1 MITKTIVTGII
12 AVLFLVFAIVFLM
25 GKGDKL
31 IAGYNTA
38 SEEERAKVNIKRL
51 RILMAI
57 ISVITAGYVSI
68 LPIIG
73 DNPQDQMV
81 GMFVFF
87 AITILFVIL
96 ANTEHSESSESQVLK
111 RLRFFPIFSPRTSQ
125 THNPTRSTMDISR
138 MAQRSSTKYW

>member
-68 LPIIG
+68 LPLIG

-81 GMFVFF
+81 GIFVFF

-96 ANTEHSESSESQVLK
+96 ANTWAK
-111 RLRFFPIFSPRTSQ
+111 
-125 THNPTRSTMDISR
+125 
-138 MAQRSSTKYW
+138 KK

>member
-1 MITKTIVTGII
+1 MTTKIIVTGII

-38 SEEERAKVNIKRL
+38 SEEERAKINIKRL
-51 RILMAI
+51 RVLMAI
-57 ISVITAGYVSI
+57 LSVITAGYVSI
-68 LPIIG
+68 LPILG

-87 AITILFVIL
+87 AITIIFVIL
-96 ANTEHSESSESQVLK
+96 ANTWAK
-111 RLRFFPIFSPRTSQ
+111 R
-125 THNPTRSTMDISR
+125 
-138 MAQRSSTKYW
+138 K

>member
-1 MITKTIVTGII
+1 MIIKDIFVGFLAI
-12 AVLFLVFAIVFLM
+12 LFLVLAIVFLM

-38 SEEERAKVNIKRL
+38 SEEERAKINIKRL
-51 RILMAI
+51 RVLMAI
-57 ISVITAGYVSI
+57 LSVITAGYVSI

-87 AITILFVIL
+87 AITIIFVIL
-96 ANTEHSESSESQVLK
+96 ANTWAK
-111 RLRFFPIFSPRTSQ
+111 R
-125 THNPTRSTMDISR
+125 
-138 MAQRSSTKYW
+138 K

>member
-1 MITKTIVTGII
+1 MTTKIIVTGII

-38 SEEERAKVNIKRL
+38 SEEERAKINIKRL
-51 RILMAI
+51 RVLMAI
-57 ISVITAGYVSI
+57 LSVITAGYVSI

-81 GMFVFF
+81 GVFVFF

-96 ANTEHSESSESQVLK
+96 ANTWAK
-111 RLRFFPIFSPRTSQ
+111 
-125 THNPTRSTMDISR
+125 
-138 MAQRSSTKYW
+138 KK

>member
-1 MITKTIVTGII
+1 MIVMIVSIVF
-12 AVLFLVFAIVFLM
+12 AVMFLVLAVIFLM

-96 ANTEHSESSESQVLK
+96 ANTWAK
-111 RLRFFPIFSPRTSQ
+111 
-125 THNPTRSTMDISR
+125 
-138 MAQRSSTKYW
+138 KK

>member
-68 LPIIG
+68 LPVIG
-73 DNPQDQMV
+73 DNFQGQMV

-87 AITILFVIL
+87 AITIIFIIL
-96 ANTEHSESSESQVLK
+96 ANTWAK
-111 RLRFFPIFSPRTSQ
+111 
-125 THNPTRSTMDISR
+125 
-138 MAQRSSTKYW
+138 KK

>member
-38 SEEERAKVNIKRL
+38 SEEEKRKVDIRKL

-96 ANTEHSESSESQVLK
+96 ANTWAK
-111 RLRFFPIFSPRTSQ
+111 
-125 THNPTRSTMDISR
+125 
-138 MAQRSSTKYW
+138 KK